1 MIRTLSSFLLLSTL
15 VAIFIASCKPVRDP
29 CLEPKIVNLRAGVYR
44 HADTGTAI
52 IDSALTTPLL
62 IAIDAPLTPN
72 AFVYTTKTSK
82 LSFTLNG
89 NADSTMWQI
98 QPDSSVSA
106 PRDTLTFYYNHQLQF
121 LSNACG
127 YTYFYFLNRLSTTR
141 HAIDSVFI
149 ANQAVTSAAN
159 VEHVKIYY
167 RH

>member
-1 MIRTLSSFLLLSTL
+1 MTKPFASFLVIAALA
-15 VAIFIASCKPVRDP
+15 AIFIASCKPVRDP

-52 IDSALTTPLL
+52 IDSALTTPILVAL
-62 IAIDAPLTPN
+62 DAPLTPN
-72 AFVYTTKTSK
+72 AFIYTTRTSK
-82 LSFTLNG
+82 LLFTLNG
-89 NADSTMWQI
+89 NSDSTRWII
-98 QPDSSVSA
+98 QPDSTVTA
-106 PRDTLTFYYNHQLQF
+106 PRDTLTFYYAHQLQF

-127 YTYFYFLNRLSTTR
+127 YTYFYFLNSLSTTR

-149 ANQAVTSAAN
+149 TNQAVTSTAN